1 MNIYTCLLPVYCMLL
16 VFNVSQ
22 FIKQINIGICDCWYK
37 KFFRDINLS
46 QTNTYVLVNKCA
58 NTLTMQI
65 YRRFHIG
72 FKEDVCV

>member
-1 MNIYTCLLPVYCMLL
+1 MNIYTCTLLVYCMLL

-46 QTNTYVLVNKCA
+46 QTNTYVLDK
-58 NTLTMQI
+58 
-65 YRRFHIG
+65 
-72 FKEDVCV
+72 

>member
-1 MNIYTCLLPVYCMLL
+1 MIFIKIKQVHTLHQNTNEYLYTCILLVYCMLL

-46 QTNTYVLVNKCA
+46 QTNTYVLDK
-58 NTLTMQI
+58 
-65 YRRFHIG
+65 
-72 FKEDVCV
+72 